1 MKYKLLV
8 ALLFS
13 SVNLFASSEDSL
25 LNELKRTTNPL
36 KRINLFLE
44 LSTISKPEQTVIY
57 ISEVISL
64 ARTIKNDSLSAVGY
78 LKTGKALYMMGKLE
92 TSLTYC
98 DSALN
103 ICSKKKFPFIEYS
116 ANKTIGNIYRRKKK
130 YTESLKSFIKSE
142 AIATELNVD
151 SLKADIYT
159 SLGIVYSSMQDIIRA
174 ERYHQRSIDYYKASG
189 DSLGMSYGYENLG
202 ILKRK
207 QSKYLD
213 AIEFYNKA
221 LRIRLAFKD
230 SSAIAF
236 TYNDIGAAYMYLN
249 KAKEAEKYLKKSIG
263 IRERQNE
270 LIELAYTYNYLG
282 ENYEKS
288 GNYIQAEISSKQ
300 ALKVAQSIKNDKQII
315 EAYLILS
322 DFFSRVSKVDS
333 AFVYL
338 KMHLAYK
345 DSIERITNN
354 ELAEELTIKYETAEK
369 EKLIQEQKYTITKN
383 RYIIISIVFAIV
395 VFATITW
402 LGQSRRALRIRGE
415 QQQQLTKAIV
425 DAEESERKRIA
436 ADLHDGVGQL
446 FSAVKMNLQA
456 LFERIELPKK
466 DDQFLAEKT
475 MALVD
480 ESCKEVRVISHKMMP
495 NFLLKSGIAS
505 DIRSFIEKIDEHTL
519 KIKLETKGFKEQ
531 LEFNEEV
538 ILYRVIQELIN
549 NVIKHANANELYL
562 LLERSESYINVVLS
576 DNGNGFNYKEVINK
590 GGLGLKNIAVRINYL
605 KGQITFSANQPKGT
619 KVHIQIPVA

>member
-1 MKYKLLV
+1 M
-8 ALLFS
+8 
-13 SVNLFASSEDSL
+13 NLD
-25 LNELKRTTNPL
+25 
-36 KRINLFLE
+36 
-44 LSTISKPEQTVIY
+44 
-57 ISEVISL
+57 
-64 ARTIKNDSLSAVGY
+64 
-78 LKTGKALYMMGKLE
+78 
-92 TSLTYC
+92 
-98 DSALN
+98 
-103 ICSKKKFPFIEYS
+103 
-116 ANKTIGNIYRRKKK
+116 NIYRRKKK

-142 AIATELNVD
+142 AIATELNAD

-159 SLGIVYSSMQDIIRA
+159 SFGIVYSSMQDIIRA
-174 ERYHQRSIDYYKASG
+174 ESYHQRSIDYYKASG

-213 AIEFYNKA
+213 AIELYNKA

-249 KAKEAEKYLKKSIG
+249 KTKEAEKYLKKSIG
-263 IRERQNE
+263 IRERKNE

-300 ALKVAQSIKNDKQII
+300 ALRIAQSIKNDKQII

-333 AFVYL
+333 AFAYL
-338 KMHLAYK
+338 KMHNVYK
-345 DSIERITNN
+345 DSIDAIVKN
-354 ELAEELTIKYETAEK
+354 ELTNELTIKYETAEK

-383 RYIIISIVFAIV
+383 RYIIISIIFLIV

-402 LGQSRRALRIRGE
+402 LGQSRRAMRIRGE
-415 QQQQLTKAIV
+415 QQQQLTKAIL

-456 LFERIELPKK
+456 LFERIEISKQN
-466 DDQFLAEKT
+466 DQFLAEKT

-562 LLERSESYINVVLS
+562 LLERSESNINVVLS

-590 GGLGLKNIAVRINYL
+590 SGLGLKNIAVRINYL